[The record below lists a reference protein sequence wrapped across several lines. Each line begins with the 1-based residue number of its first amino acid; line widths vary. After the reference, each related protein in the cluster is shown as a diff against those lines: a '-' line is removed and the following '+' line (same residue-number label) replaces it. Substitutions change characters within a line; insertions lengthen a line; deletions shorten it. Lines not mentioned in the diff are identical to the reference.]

1 MQTLKINTTTYTLAS
16 LDRVLAVQ
24 ALAGKITGKH
34 KPVRPKAPKRTYPK
48 FGESL
53 STHAYVRDYYA
64 MNAPGVYCA
73 TRNQAAALEAG
84 NAALDMFEPLSKHLS
99 VPQGVDSMEVE
110 Q

>member
-1 MQTLKINTTTYTLAS
+1 MQTLKIETTTYTLAS
-16 LDRVLAVQ
+16 LERTLAVQ
-24 ALAGKITGKH
+24 ALAAKITGKH

-64 MNAPGVYCA
+64 MNGLGETNHFA
-73 TRNQAAALEAG
+73 
-84 NAALDMFEPLSKHLS
+84 PLSTHIS

>member
-1 MQTLKINTTTYTLAS
+1 MQTLKIESTTYTLAS
-16 LDRVLAVQ
+16 LERTLAVQ
-24 ALAGKITGKH
+24 AIASKITGKH

-64 MNAPGVYCA
+64 MNALGETNHFA
-73 TRNQAAALEAG
+73 
-84 NAALDMFEPLSKHLS
+84 PLSKHLS

-110 Q
+110 A

>member
-1 MQTLKINTTTYTLAS
+1 MHPLKIETTTYSLAS
-16 LDRVLAVQ
+16 LGRIFEVQ
-24 ALAGKITGKH
+24 MLTSKITGKH
-34 KPVRPKAPKRTYPK
+34 KPVRPKAPKRNYPK

-64 MNAPGVYCA
+64 MNGLGETNHFA
-73 TRNQAAALEAG
+73 
-84 NAALDMFEPLSKHLS
+84 PLSTHLS

>member
-16 LDRVLAVQ
+16 LERVLAVQ

-34 KPVRPKAPKRTYPK
+34 KPVRPKAPKRTFPR

-64 MNAPGVYCA
+64 MNALGETNHFA
-73 TRNQAAALEAG
+73 
-84 NAALDMFEPLSKHLS
+84 PLSKHIS
-99 VPQGVDSMEVE
+99 VPVGENSMEVE
-110 Q
+110 A

>member
-1 MQTLKINTTTYTLAS
+1 MLNLKIKSTTYTLAS
-16 LDRVLAVQ
+16 LERTLAVQ
-24 ALAGKITGKH
+24 AIASKITGKH

-64 MNAPGVYCA
+64 MNALGESNHFA
-73 TRNQAAALEAG
+73 
-84 NAALDMFEPLSKHLS
+84 PLSKHIS

-110 Q
+110 A

>member
-1 MQTLKINTTTYTLAS
+1 MQTLKIETTTYSLAS

-24 ALAGKITGKH
+24 ALTAKITGKH
-34 KPVRPKAPKRTYPK
+34 KPVRPKAAKRTYPR
-48 FGESL
+48 FGDSL

-64 MNAPGVYCA
+64 MNALGETNHFA
-73 TRNQAAALEAG
+73 
-84 NAALDMFEPLSKHLS
+84 PLSKHIS